1 MQRIG
6 VATAVILGLLAGCAQ
21 PAPHAL
27 GTTEAQ
33 PLVVSLGNASG
44 EVHLGG
50 GRSAGEPIRL
60 QLAGSVVDASYR
72 TEWSLQAGSC
82 LRVVP
87 RVGEPVIV
95 SGAPILAAY
104 YHFGHMLG
112 VSVGPAGPSQHLR
125 SYFEPI
131 SWETVACPPTTAEPA
146 HAPPL

>member
-1 MQRIG
+1 M
-6 VATAVILGLLAGCAQ
+6 TLLASCTQ
-21 PAPHAL
+21 TSPHAL

-33 PLVVSLGNASG
+33 PLVVSLASASG
-44 EVHLGG
+44 EVHLAG
-50 GRSAGEPIRL
+50 GRSSGEPIRL

-87 RVGEPVIV
+87 RTGEPLVI

-112 VSVGPAGPSQHLR
+112 VSIGPPGPTQHLH

-131 SWETVACPPTTAEPA
+131 SWETVACPPPA
-146 HAPPL
+146 ASPDRPVPG